1 MATEF
6 PARYTGPT
14 VTEIGERATI
24 RAILDA
30 APSHRN
36 GDDAAV
42 LPLPNPNTR
51 TVVTTDMLVEGRH
64 FRLDWSRAAEIG
76 HKAVVQN
83 FADIEAMGARPV
95 AVVLALSTPGHT
107 PVDFITELARG
118 VGDRVSAYSAD
129 LAGGDLTGGEHVVV
143 SVSAIGHLGGSLPA
157 LTLDAAR
164 PGQAVV
170 ASGRIGY
177 SVAGLALLQRYGREQ
192 VPAKFSALVDA
203 HLAPTVDPGRG
214 VIARAAGASSMTDN
228 SDGLITDLGTIA
240 RRSEVG
246 IDLAGL
252 AIAPDELLTAAGKLL
267 GVDPWTWVLTG
278 GEDHTLIG
286 TTSKDAP
293 SGFRVIGAVH
303 RRRAGATVTVD
314 SVPPVHSSGWG
325 SFPGPVGGTL
335 DSETP

>member
-1 MATEF
+1 MSTVY
-6 PARYTGPT
+6 PTCYTGPPLSE
-14 VTEIGERATI
+14 VGERATI

-30 APSHRN
+30 VPSQRN

-64 FRLDWSRAAEIG
+64 FRLDWSRATEIG

-95 AVVLALSTPGHT
+95 AVVLALSAPGHT
-107 PVDFITELARG
+107 PLDFITDLARG
-118 VGDRVSAYSAD
+118 VGERVSVYSAD
-129 LAGGDLTGGEHVVV
+129 LAGGDLTGGEHLVV
-143 SVSAIGHLGGSLPA
+143 SVSAIGHLGGSLAA

-170 ASGRIGY
+170 AAGHIGY
-177 SVAGLALLQRYGREQ
+177 SAAGLALLQRYGREG
-192 VPAKFSALVDA
+192 VPGEFSELVNA
-203 HLAPTVDPGRG
+203 HLAPVPDPGRG

-228 SDGLITDLGTIA
+228 SDGLITDLGTLA

-267 GVDPWTWVLTG
+267 GEDPWTWVLTG

-303 RRRAGATVTVD
+303 RHCAGTDTPVTIDSVAPAHSVGWDSFPVPGAT
-314 SVPPVHSSGWG
+314 P
-325 SFPGPVGGTL
+325 
-335 DSETP
+335 

>member
-1 MATEF
+1 MIDAVATEY
-6 PARYTGPT
+6 PDRYTGPT
-14 VTEIGERATI
+14 VAEIGEHATI

-42 LPLPNPNTR
+42 LPMPNPNTR

-95 AVVLALSTPGHT
+95 AVVLALSAPGHT

-118 VGDRVSAYSAD
+118 IGERVADYSAD
-129 LAGGDLTGGEHVVV
+129 LAGGDLTGGEHLVV
-143 SVSAIGHLGGSLPA
+143 SVSAIGHLGGSMPA
-157 LTLDAAR
+157 LTLDGAR

-170 ASGRIGY
+170 AAGRIGY
-177 SVAGLALLQRYGREQ
+177 SAAGLALLRRYGRDD
-192 VPAKFSALVDA
+192 VPAEFTELVRA
-203 HLAPTVDPGRG
+203 HLIPATAPGRG

-228 SDGLITDLGTIA
+228 SDGLITDLETLA
-240 RRSEVG
+240 RRSGVG
-246 IDLAGL
+246 IDLAGV
-252 AIAPDELLTAAGKLL
+252 AIAPDELLTAAGRHL
-267 GVDPWTWVLTG
+267 GIDPWTWVLTG
-278 GEDHTLIG
+278 GEDHTLMG

-303 RRRAGATVTVD
+303 RNRPGTGPAVTVD
-314 SVPPVHSSGWG
+314 SEPPAHSTGWD
-325 SFPGPVGGTL
+325 SFPRRVP
-335 DSETP
+335 SP